1 MKRITLATA
10 VALLLSANGM
20 AATEITAHQ
29 ADQRQSIGFVTLNH
43 NVVSPDDA
51 SSQVNDIAE
60 QRGASAYRI
69 IALHQPGSTA
79 SIHVSAE
86 LYR

>member
-10 VALLLSANGM
+10 VALLLSANAM

-51 SSQVNDIAE
+51 SS
-60 QRGASAYRI
+60 
-69 IALHQPGSTA
+69 PGQ
-79 SIHVSAE
+79 
-86 LYR
+86 